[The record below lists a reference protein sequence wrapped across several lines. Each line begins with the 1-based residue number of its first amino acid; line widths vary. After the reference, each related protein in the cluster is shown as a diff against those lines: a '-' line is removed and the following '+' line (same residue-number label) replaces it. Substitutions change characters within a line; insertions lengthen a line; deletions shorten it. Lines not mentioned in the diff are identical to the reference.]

1 MQGIIDM
8 TKGQEATLLEEL
20 FAGEGPRAPRRQ
32 RQGPEG
38 GGKIGEVLPIGEA
51 AEGSGGSR
59 HRIDAAING
68 GELAFYQIGERARKI
83 KISDLHRWL
92 EAKRTRIGG
101 AEIDD

>member
-8 TKGQEATLLEEL
+8 TKGQEAALLEER
-20 FAGEGPRAPRRQ
+20 FAGDVRRAPRRQ
-32 RQGPEG
+32 RQVPEG
-38 GGKIGEVLPIGEA
+38 GGKIEELLSIAEA
-51 AEGSGGSR
+51 AKRCGVSR

-83 KISDLHRWL
+83 KVSDLLRWL

-101 AEIDD
+101 TEIDD

>member
-20 FAGEGPRAPRRQ
+20 FAGDGRRAPRRQ
-32 RQGPEG
+32 RQVPEG
-38 GGKIGEVLPIGEA
+38 GGKIEELLSIAEA
-51 AEGSGGSR
+51 AKRCGVSR

-83 KISDLHRWL
+83 KVSDLLRWL

-101 AEIDD
+101 AGIDD